1 MYSSEIFSNYGL
13 IGDNLEL
20 KRDIKLEID
29 ENGNFKSISYKNVGN
44 TIRLSDSNSNL
55 LLVPGLINSHIH
67 IGDSFAKEQGFN
79 KSLKEA
85 VAPPN
90 GIKHLLLKQTP
101 KEEKIKGIKKAIQ
114 EITSNGITF
123 FIDFREGGVDGLK
136 ILYEFIERE
145 KIIDSFILGRYREK
159 EEIKKIFKLADGVGL
174 PSYKGIHPK
183 VKKILRKCKE
193 TTGKIVACH
202 VAELRRNSSLI
213 NQIFNDNIVDIF
225 IHGTH
230 FIEKDLKLLAQKNKA
245 LILCPR
251 CNGYFGAG
259 FPPINNILKLKIPL
273 AIGTDNI
280 MANSP
285 DLFEE
290 LRYLYRILRVIDKN
304 IKVTGKDLLKM
315 VTINAAK
322 IFNVESR
329 IGSISEGKN
338 ANFFIIDLN
347 NPNYYTPKLDIDT
360 FYALIIGRTNS
371 FNIKKTY
378 VRGKLVHEK
387 R

>member
-1 MYSSEIFSNYGL
+1 MLSPEIFSNYGL

-20 KRDIKLEID
+20 KKDIKIRIS

-44 TIRLSDSNSNL
+44 TIQLSDNNSNL

-79 KSLKEA
+79 KPLKQV

-90 GIKHLLLKQTP
+90 GIKHLLLNKTP
-101 KEEKIKGIKKAIQ
+101 KEEILRGIKKSIL
-114 EITSNGITF
+114 EILSNGITS

-136 ILYEFIERE
+136 ILYEAIERE
-145 KIIDSFILGRYREK
+145 KIINSLVLGRYREK
-159 EEIKKIFKLADGVGL
+159 EEIKKIFQLADGIGL
-174 PSYKGIHPK
+174 PSYKNIHPEIKK
-183 VKKILRKCKE
+183 VLRKCKE
-193 TTGKIVACH
+193 VSGKIVACH
-202 VAELRRNSSLI
+202 VAELERDNDLMI
-213 NQIFNDNIVDIF
+213 QIFDDNVVDIF

-230 FIEKDLKLLAQKNKA
+230 FIEKDLELLKQKQNS

-259 FPPINNILKLKIPL
+259 FPPINKILKLKIPL
-273 AIGTDNI
+273 AIGTDNV

-290 LRYLYRILRVIDKN
+290 LRYLYRILRVMDRNTTI
-304 IKVTGKDLLKM
+304 TGKDLLKM
-315 VTINAAK
+315 ITINAAK
-322 IFNVESR
+322 IFNIQSQ

-338 ANFFIIDLN
+338 ANFFVIDLD
-347 NPNYYTPKLDIDT
+347 NPNYYTQKLDIDT

>member
-1 MYSSEIFSNYGL
+1 MYSPKIFGNYGL

-20 KRDIKLEID
+20 KKDIKIETD
-29 ENGNFKSISYKNVGN
+29 ENGNFKSISYENVGD
-44 TIRLSDSNSNL
+44 TIRLSDNNSNL

-79 KSLKEA
+79 KPLKQI

-90 GIKHLLLKQTP
+90 GIKHLLLNQTP
-101 KEEKIKGIKKAIQ
+101 KEEKIKGIKKSIL
-114 EITSNGITF
+114 EILSNGITF
-123 FIDFREGGVDGLK
+123 FVDFREEGVDGLK
-136 ILYEFIERE
+136 ILYEAIGRE
-145 KIIDSFILGRYREK
+145 KIINTLVLGRYREK
-159 EEIKKIFKLADGVGL
+159 QEIKKIFQLADGIGL
-174 PSYKGIHPK
+174 PSYKSIHPE

-193 TTGKIVACH
+193 ASGKIVASH
-202 VAELRRNSSLI
+202 IAELERDNGLM
-213 NQIFNDNIVDIF
+213 NQIFDDNIVDIF

-230 FIEKDLKLLAQKNKA
+230 FIEKDLKLLEQKNKA

-290 LRYLYRILRVIDKN
+290 LRYLYRILRVMDKD

-315 VTINAAK
+315 VTVNAAK
-322 IFNVESR
+322 IFNIESQ